1 MTALPENEGRLASL
15 ARSAVQTLRRR
26 LGGDGVMRAAVVILG
41 LSVFARALGLVKD
54 LRVAA
59 IFGVSAQ
66 MDAFNLAQTA
76 VLFFIGVTATPATSS
91 LISALPKAQDT
102 AARKILLESVL
113 GGITLTLLVL
123 CALNLALASPLM
135 SIIGSG
141 VSAET
146 HQLSVRVLR
155 VMTPVLLLSGLTGAL
170 TGVLHARSKFAAA
183 GVLQGLRA
191 VGVLLAVTLFPQA
204 GVTGMTLGLV
214 AGHAVEL
221 VCLLALSARLGVTFR
236 PRWPVV
242 DAPFRSLGEQ
252 YVSLAWATAVVWGIE
267 LVDQSMSTWLGPGNV
282 TSMSYGFK
290 LVSIGTT
297 LLVGTVGSALFP
309 RLAQLVAQ
317 KDFAA
322 VEAACIKYARLMFLG
337 AVPVTA
343 TLIVFSTPITR
354 LLLLRGAVQWEDI
367 QRIAILQAVL
377 AVQIPFVAA
386 QGVIVRC
393 ALAMDANSIVRRSTA
408 MNFVLNIALNAL
420 LMQFLGL
427 LGIALSTTLVSIA
440 NYLYLQ
446 RATAHLLRSRRNEAL
461 VSGDT

>member
-1 MTALPENEGRLASL
+1 MSVASDNPRGLPSL
-15 ARSAVQTLRRR
+15 VKGTVQYLRRR
-26 LGGDGVMRAAVVILG
+26 LGGDGVMRAAILILG
-41 LSVFARALGLVKD
+41 LSFFARALGLVKD

-59 IFGVSAQ
+59 VFGVSAQ
-66 MDAFNLAQTA
+66 MDAFNLAQTV
-76 VLFFIGVTATPATSS
+76 VLFFIGITATPATSS

-102 AARKILLESVL
+102 ADRKALMGSVL
-113 GGITLTLLVL
+113 GAITLTLVAL
-123 CALNLALASPLM
+123 CALCLVLASPIM
-135 SIIGSG
+135 SLVGSG
-141 VSAET
+141 TSAET
-146 HQLSVRVLR
+146 HQLSVQVLR
-155 VMTPVLLLSGLTGAL
+155 VMTPALLLSGLTSAL
-170 TGVLHARSKFAAA
+170 TGVLHASSKFAAA

-191 VGVLLAVTLFPQA
+191 VGVLLAVTLFPET

-214 AGHAVEL
+214 LGHAVEL
-221 VCLLALSARLGVTFR
+221 VCLLALSSRLGVAFL

-242 DAPFRSLGEQ
+242 DTAFRTLSEQ

-282 TSMSYGFK
+282 TSMAYGFK

-317 KDFAA
+317 KDYAA
-322 VEAACIKYARLMFLG
+322 VDAARVKYTRIMLLG
-337 AVPVTA
+337 ALPVA
-343 TLIVFSTPITR
+343 AVLIVFSTPITR
-354 LLLLRGAVQWEDI
+354 LLLLRGAVGLDDVN
-367 QRIAILQAVL
+367 RIAILQAVL

-393 ALAMDANSIVRRSTA
+393 ALALDANSIVRRSTA
-408 MNFVLNIALNAL
+408 MNFVLNIACNAV

-446 RATAHLLRSRRNEAL
+446 RATQRLLVRHTQG
-461 VSGDT
+461 V